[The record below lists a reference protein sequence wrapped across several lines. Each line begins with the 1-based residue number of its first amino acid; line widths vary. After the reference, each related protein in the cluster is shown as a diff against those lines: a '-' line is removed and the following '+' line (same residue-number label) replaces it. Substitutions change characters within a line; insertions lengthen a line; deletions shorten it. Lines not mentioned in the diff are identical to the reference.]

1 LYKRGHIGRRIRKSR
16 TQLVHRKLLQMK
28 HSDLKR
34 MCHEYGL
41 MVRLYPLP
49 DSRSFGYTIRHASSP
64 VLFDGSQSLASI
76 TTTELYDMS
85 ASELESLVLDCS
97 IRSMEGLC

>member
-1 LYKRGHIGRRIRKSR
+1 
-16 TQLVHRKLLQMK
+16 MK
-28 HSDLKR
+28 HSDLKN

-41 MVRLYPLP
+41 VVFLYLQP
-49 DSRSFGYTIRHASSP
+49 DSSRFAYTIRHASSP

-85 ASELESLVLDCS
+85 ASELENLVLGCS

>member
-1 LYKRGHIGRRIRKSR
+1 
-16 TQLVHRKLLQMK
+16 MK

-41 MVRLYPLP
+41 MVFLYPLP
-49 DSRSFGYTIRHASSP
+49 EGRSFGYTIRHASSP